1 MSNLSSKNLALPP
14 GKYVVAVSGGVDS
27 VVLLDLLVKQP
38 ELELVVAHFD
48 HGIRDDSTEDQQL
61 VATLS
66 QKHGLKYEFKEGK
79 LGSGVS
85 EDAARQARHEFLQQ
99 IRNKHNATGVILAHH
114 QDDAVETLA
123 FNVLRGT
130 RRKGMSSLQSTDG
143 IIRPLLGYTK
153 KDIYEYA
160 RANNLLW
167 REDSTNADEK
177 YTRNWIRRKLLPRLS
192 KKQKREL
199 TESYSAAKVRN
210 QVLDEAVRAQLQDL
224 RIGQGIDRKK
234 FIALPYYVS
243 SEVMAAWLREN
254 EVQEI
259 DRRLIDQ
266 LVVAVKTL
274 PPGKKISLGQK
285 FVCIEPTKIAINS
298 V

>member
-1 MSNLSSKNLALPP
+1 MKVVVPP

-48 HGIRDDSTEDQQL
+48 HGIRDDSIEDRQL

-66 QKHGLKYEFKEGK
+66 QKHRLKYEFTEGK

-85 EDAARQARHEFLQQ
+85 EDVARQARYEFLQQ
-99 IRNKHNATGVILAHH
+99 IRNKHDATGVILAHH

-130 RRKGMSSLQSTDG
+130 GRKGMSSLKSTDG
-143 IIRPLLGYTK
+143 VIRPLLGYTK

-177 YTRNWIRRKLLPRLS
+177 YTRNWIRRRLLPRLTR
-192 KKQKREL
+192 KQKREL

-210 QVLDEAVRAQLQDL
+210 QVLDEVVRAQLDDL

-234 FIALPYYVS
+234 FIALPYSVS

-285 FVCIEPTKIAINS
+285 FLRIKANS
-298 V
+298 LELS